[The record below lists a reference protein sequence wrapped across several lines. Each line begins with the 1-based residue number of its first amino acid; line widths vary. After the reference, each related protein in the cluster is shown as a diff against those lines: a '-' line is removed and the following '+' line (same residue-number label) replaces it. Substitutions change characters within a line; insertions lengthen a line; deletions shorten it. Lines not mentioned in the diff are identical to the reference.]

1 MSENLHKGAARPS
14 APRPTRLLCH
24 VDAWTV
30 EKGFPRA
37 SQTSTEAPCSASH
50 SGDLW
55 GQESGLC
62 FSGNLLK
69 ISEFGT
75 ACPLTAFQCNED

>member
-1 MSENLHKGAARPS
+1 MSKNLHKGAARPS
-14 APRPTRLLCH
+14 APRPTWLLCH

-30 EKGFPRA
+30 EKGFPWA
-37 SQTSTEAPCSASH
+37 SQTSIETPCSASR

-75 ACPLTAFQCNED
+75 AHLLMAFQCNED